1 MTADSGRRDAPELAI
16 VIVNWNTRELLRAC
30 LDALAQHPAGVPAEI
45 WVVDNASEDGSADM
59 VASEY
64 PDIRIIRNA
73 DNVGFSAA
81 NNQAIR
87 ETEARF
93 VLLLNSDAEVT
104 ADALDRALDACREK
118 NTAVAAR
125 LLNPDGTL
133 QHSCFRFPRLTPD
146 VVEAFYLHKLL
157 PTGVRGRVL
166 LGGYWSHE
174 EERTVDWAIGAF
186 LMVPREAI
194 DRAGALSE
202 DYFLFGEDMEW
213 CYRLR
218 EAGFPIVFVP
228 DAEVV
233 HHGNQ
238 SATQRA
244 PEWRIRRTHQAKY
257 RFCDDHFSPARARL
271 QRVIDRAGYRVR
283 RELFRFLGMWSPAR
297 KAMGEDYAFILRA
310 MDGGDG
316 GEEGGAS

>member
-1 MTADSGRRDAPELAI
+1 M
-16 VIVNWNTRELLRAC
+16 
-30 LDALAQHPAGVPAEI
+30 
-45 WVVDNASEDGSADM
+45 
-59 VASEY
+59 
-64 PDIRIIRNA
+64 IRNA

-87 ETEARF
+87 ETKADF
-93 VLLLNSDAEVT
+93 ILLLNSDTEVQEG
-104 ADALDRALDACREK
+104 ALTIALEAARFRR
-118 NTAVAAR
+118 TVVAAR
-125 LLNPDGTL
+125 LLNPDGSL
-133 QHSCFRFPRLTPD
+133 QHSCFRFPKLIPD

-157 PTGVRGRVL
+157 PTGVRGHVL

-174 EERTVDWAIGAF
+174 GERTVDWAIGAF

-194 DRAGALSE
+194 ERAGSLSE

-218 EAGFPIVFVP
+218 EAGFPVVYLP
-228 DAEVV
+228 DAKVV

-257 RFCDDHFSPARARL
+257 QFCDDHFSPVRARL
-271 QRVIDRAGYRVR
+271 HRVVDRMGYRVR
-283 RELFRFLGMWSPAR
+283 RELFRVMGMWSPER

-310 MDGGDG
+310 MVG
-316 GEEGGAS
+316 GEGEQGSS

>member
-30 LDALAQHPAGVPAEI
+30 LDSLERYPAGAATEI
-45 WVVDNASEDGSADM
+45 WVVDNASEDGSAAM
-59 VASEY
+59 VTSEY

-73 DNVGFSAA
+73 DNLGFSAA

-87 ETEARF
+87 ETKADF
-93 VLLLNSDAEVT
+93 ILLLNSDTEVQEGT
-104 ADALDRALDACREK
+104 LTIALEAARFRR
-118 NTAVAAR
+118 TVVAAR

-146 VVEAFYLHKLL
+146 VVEALYLHKLL
-157 PTGVRGRVL
+157 PTGLRGRVL
-166 LGGYWSHE
+166 LGGYWAHE
-174 EERTVDWAIGAF
+174 QERTVDWAIGAF

-194 DRAGALSE
+194 DRAGSLSE

-218 EAGFPIVFVP
+218 EAGFPVVYVP
-228 DAEVV
+228 DAKVV
-233 HHGNQ
+233 HHGNE

-257 RFCDDHFSPARARL
+257 RFCDDHFSPVRARL
-271 QRVIDRAGYRVR
+271 HRVVDRMGYRVR
-283 RELFRFLGMWSPAR
+283 RELFRVMGMWSPSR

-310 MDGGDG
+310 MVGGDG
-316 GEEGGAS
+316 EQGSS